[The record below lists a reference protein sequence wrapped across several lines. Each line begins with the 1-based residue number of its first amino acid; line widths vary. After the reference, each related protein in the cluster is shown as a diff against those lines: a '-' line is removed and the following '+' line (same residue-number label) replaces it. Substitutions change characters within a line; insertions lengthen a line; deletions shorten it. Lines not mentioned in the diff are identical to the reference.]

1 MTDPTDTTVGP
12 VAAPADEPRRP
23 VLRIVSG
30 NPAPEHVA
38 ALVAVF
44 SAMGGDDAQPEAV
57 SAWSRSA
64 RAARRFPRPTPDAW
78 RLSLR
83 R

>member
-1 MTDPTDTTVGP
+1 MT
-12 VAAPADEPRRP
+12 APQDGAPDEPPKQP
-23 VLRIVSG
+23 VLQVVSG
-30 NPAPEHVA
+30 NPAPEQVA

-44 SAMGGDDAQPEAV
+44 AAMGGGEPAAEEPV

-64 RAARRFPRPTPDAW
+64 RASRRFPRPAPDAW

>member
-1 MTDPTDTTVGP
+1 MST
-12 VAAPADEPRRP
+12 DEPPAPQAARP

-44 SAMGGDDAQPEAV
+44 AAMGAPVESAEQV

-64 RAARRFPRPTPDAW
+64 RASRRFPRPSADAW

>member
-1 MTDPTDTTVGP
+1 MN
-12 VAAPADEPRRP
+12 AP

-30 NPAPEHVA
+30 QPEAEHVA

-44 SAMGGDDAQPEAV
+44 SALGGQPEAAPRQ
-57 SAWSRSA
+57 SAWAASA
-64 RAARRFPRPTPDAW
+64 RAARRFPRPAPDAW

>member
-1 MTDPTDTTVGP
+1 MT
-12 VAAPADEPRRP
+12 AESPADPPRP
-23 VLRIVSG
+23 VLRVVSG
-30 NPAPEHVA
+30 NPDPEHVA

-44 SAMGGDDAQPEAV
+44 SVMGGAVEAELRA
-57 SAWSRSA
+57 SAWARSA
-64 RAARRFPRPTPDAW
+64 RAARRFPRPGADAW

>member
-1 MTDPTDTTVGP
+1 MTTDPEQ
-12 VAAPADEPRRP
+12 EPKPP

-30 NPAPEHVA
+30 DPRPEHVA

-44 SAMGGDDAQPEAV
+44 TALGTDEPAPRRE
-57 SAWSRSA
+57 SAWALSA
-64 RAARRFPRPTPDAW
+64 RASRRFPRPGPDAW
-78 RLSLR
+78 RLSTR

>member
-1 MTDPTDTTVGP
+1 MTDPTDTDT
-12 VAAPADEPRRP
+12 AATAAAEPQRP

-44 SAMGGDDAQPEAV
+44 SAMGGGDAEPEVV